1 MLLFFLSGILHNIP
15 IPLVYNSFWFIFA
28 SISNLIMYLFKKE
41 RLLLILFL
49 FSSSKI
55 ASVIISDS
63 NLLSLIIKGVFKI
76 EQYTLIT
83 SLRGGNTFS
92 ILNFLSGSNKI
103 SFSL

>member
-1 MLLFFLSGILHNIP
+1 M
-15 IPLVYNSFWFIFA
+15 VRRTFI
-28 SISNLIMYLFKKE
+28 E
-41 RLLLILFL
+41 DR
-49 FSSSKI
+49 KI
-55 ASVIISDS
+55 AFDDINKYYDYPFYLNCIIRNYKIFLIDYKSVTDAIPEETYQQVFDS

-103 SFSL
+103 SFSLK